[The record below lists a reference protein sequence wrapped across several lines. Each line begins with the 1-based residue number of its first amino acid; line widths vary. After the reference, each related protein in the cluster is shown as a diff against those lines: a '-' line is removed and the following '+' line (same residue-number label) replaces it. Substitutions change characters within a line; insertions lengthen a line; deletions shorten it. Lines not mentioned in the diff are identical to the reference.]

1 MESGTPVRVCGWG
14 NTVIVGSSM
23 PAELHC
29 VNTQIVSNSVANG
42 SDSYGGGI
50 LHGMFTAG
58 MPSSNSIS
66 GKKNGRSKIGDIFL
80 HQNFCI
86 FLHQKFCIPFA
97 RKCFLH
103 QFFSQQFFLHKNF
116 CILFARKCFLH
127 QFFSQQFFLHQNF
140 CILFARKCF
149 LHQFFSQHFFTPKIL
164 HSFCTKMFFYT
175 NFFLN
180 FYLIG

>member
-66 GKKNGRSKIGDIFL
+66 GRKKTGGQKLMIFFL

-86 FLHQKFCIPFA
+86 FYTKIFFT
-97 RKCFLH
+97 RKCFFYTN
-103 QFFSQQFFLHKNF
+103 FFTT
-116 CILFARKCFLH
+116 I
-127 QFFSQQFFLHQNF
+127 
-140 CILFARKCF
+140 
-149 LHQFFSQHFFTPKIL
+149 FFTPKFL

-175 NFFLN
+175 NIFTPNFFSI
-180 FYLIG
+180 FT